1 MNIKHIAC
9 FGALSLF
16 STCSQATVVTYNNLP
31 DLFVNPGLKTTYDF
45 ETLTGFPSS
54 GGTFAHIG
62 TFNGVNFDASA
73 FSYSGAISGTQTM
86 TGSNDSFSAANID
99 FSGVSGNVVG
109 LGFWGLDLT
118 TFDNE
123 AIVLD
128 VNYSDSSSQSYNVT
142 LNGDAMFTPEYFGL
156 YSNDTSQSITSIS
169 LYGTDDTGAQRAW
182 LIDDL
187 TVITAGS
194 VPSVPVPAAAWL
206 FGSGLVGL
214 VGVARRKSK
223 A

>member
-1 MNIKHIAC
+1 MDMKQIVC
-9 FGALSLF
+9 LGALGLF
-16 STCSQATVVTYNNLP
+16 ATCSQATVVTYDNLP

-62 TFNGVNFDASA
+62 MFNGVNFDASA
-73 FSYSGAISGTQTM
+73 FSYSGAISGTQAM
-86 TGSNDSFSAANID
+86 TGSSDSFSAANVD

-109 LGFWGLDLT
+109 VGLWGLDLLAGS
-118 TFDNE
+118 NE
-123 AIVLD
+123 AIVLN
-128 VNYSDSSSQSYNVT
+128 VNYSDSSTQSYNIT
-142 LNGDAMFTPEYFGL
+142 LNGDASFTPEYFGL
-156 YSNDTSQSITSIS
+156 YSNDTSQLITSIS

-214 VGVARRKSK
+214 VGVARRKRK